1 MTLAVFII
9 QQCKEAPAT
18 CTRFFSPRMQ
28 GRIGY
33 NCRPYNWATLYIIIM
48 VSSSLRPSF
57 QGSRAVQSDTQLPAD
72 AHPRHLR
79 RARREA
85 VAARGRVLRH
95 LGPRQAGTNCIR
107 IGLPGKLI
115 LSKRSSGSPFLLKIV
130 SENQFSGKT
139 YFHTIASS

>member
-1 MTLAVFII
+1 
-9 QQCKEAPAT
+9 
-18 CTRFFSPRMQ
+18 
-28 GRIGY
+28 
-33 NCRPYNWATLYIIIM
+33 M

-115 LSKRSSGSPFLLKIV
+115 LSKRKGLREVISL
-130 SENQFSGKT
+130 ENSLRE
-139 YFHTIASS
+139 